1 MRILPTGYWKGSS
14 LAIALDLAA
23 AAISNGLC
31 GSDMD
36 ANNNGSCTGCS
47 QIFIAIDPYMFG
59 DKNEIQNMLNR
70 RVKIAD
76 NAHPIDSSHPVKC
89 PGESTVERRRKS
101 MKDGVQVDDSIW
113 EQVCALAEGKS
124 LSGHIE

>member
-1 MRILPTGYWKGSS
+1 MTDDPAAIEDSMRILPTGYWKGSS

-31 GSDMD
+31 GSDID

-59 DKNEIQNMLNR
+59 TKDEIQAMMNR
-70 RVKIAD
+70 RVSAAD
-76 NAHPIDSSHPVKC
+76 SAHPIDSTHPVK
-89 PGESTVERRRKS
+89 
-101 MKDGVQVDDSIW
+101 
-113 EQVCALAEGKS
+113 
-124 LSGHIE
+124 